1 MLSVRIMP
9 RDVST
14 CWNSTYNMLKFAYA
28 YRDAINQM
36 TDNRGLN
43 LKHCMVTEVK
53 WELVKQLQDVL
64 KVRHTRTDKMCL
76 LTNRLRFSIQLLCN
90 SHLIHCALRLLSQPW
105 IRCIMNLGQ
114 CLKAQITC
122 LHFELL

>member
-1 MLSVRIMP
+1 MYSPQLHKFAYSVKNSSTILLLEWNKVLKQLAEGDKALSVCIMP

-14 CWNSTYNMLKFAYA
+14 CWNSTYDMLKFAYA

-53 WELVKQLQDVL
+53 WELIKQLQNVL
-64 KVRHTRTDKMCL
+64 KVHGTRD
-76 LTNRLRFSIQLLCN
+76 
-90 SHLIHCALRLLSQPW
+90 
-105 IRCIMNLGQ
+105 
-114 CLKAQITC
+114 
-122 LHFELL
+122 